1 MSFLADIIS
10 STEADLKK
18 QQNLVKGKKW
28 VKRGV
33 INKINDEKEYKERV
47 AKKEEAER
55 AKRRRRQAAEAAE
68 IEQMKKKARR
78 QLRATE
84 DKLGGAAGSTS
95 SSSTSATSGGGGG
108 RGGDSPASSSNVAA
122 SPATSS
128 SNAASASPRSPG
140 MDTAD
145 GGSKL
150 VLPLYE
156 VIRRLRELGAP
167 ITLFG
172 ETDVERLQ
180 RMRKVEVE
188 GLDDEGVL
196 HTGTHAMRNVFL
208 KGKQHR
214 EGDHD
219 EVDDLAEFDD
229 EEAAAADR
237 DQMGL
242 QGEAGVAMTDSE
254 AQVCFS
260 RARSALTG
268 YVFETRFHFCIFNS
282 MRGLCTSLNCDLG
295 SCSQKRKEEEEG

>member
-18 QQNLVKGKKW
+18 QQTLVKGKKW

-33 INKINDEKEYKERV
+33 INKINDEKEYKERL
-47 AKKEEAER
+47 AKKAEAER
-55 AKRRRRQAAEAAE
+55 AKRRRQEAAAAAE

-84 DKLGGAAGSTS
+84 DKLGGAAGSAS
-95 SSSTSATSGGGGG
+95 SSASATSAGG
-108 RGGDSPASSSNVAA
+108 ASSSNVAA
-122 SPATSS
+122 SPATST
-128 SNAASASPRSPG
+128 SNAASSSPRSPG

-214 EGDHD
+214 EGDID

-242 QGEAGVAMTDSE
+242 QGEAGIAMTDSE
-254 AQVCFS
+254 AQVRPCVS
-260 RARSALTG
+260 SARARTL
-268 YVFETRFHFCIFNS
+268 
-282 MRGLCTSLNCDLG
+282 L
-295 SCSQKRKEEEEG
+295 